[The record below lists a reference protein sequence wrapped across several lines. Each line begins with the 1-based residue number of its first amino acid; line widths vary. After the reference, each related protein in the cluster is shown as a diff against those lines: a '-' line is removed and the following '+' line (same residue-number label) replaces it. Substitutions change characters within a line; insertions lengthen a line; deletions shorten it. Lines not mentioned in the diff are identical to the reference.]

1 MQFLIGN
8 NLQSC
13 RDALASQERSA
24 LHLLERTSINFQVQ
38 SSIVP
43 KYPSISRLII
53 SGNLTGL
60 QVNVSDVK
68 YKSLMRLI
76 DVCIPNF
83 DDDEDIPKPLS
94 TAATKADASTF
105 RLSPTLF
112 RRGEGE
118 YHVEE
123 DQEQHEQYPHLEGE
137 MSTTSPKLIFEPD
150 AIDIQVP
157 DLSNSAFADIDAT
170 HPRHS
175 NFGNP

>member
-1 MQFLIGN
+1 
-8 NLQSC
+8 
-13 RDALASQERSA
+13 
-24 LHLLERTSINFQVQ
+24 
-38 SSIVP
+38 
-43 KYPSISRLII
+43 LII

-83 DDDEDIPKPLS
+83 DDDEDIPKPIS
-94 TAATKADASTF
+94 TAANKADASTF

-118 YHVEE
+118 YHIEE
-123 DQEQHEQYPHLEGE
+123 DQEQHEQHPHLEGE
-137 MSTTSPKLIFEPD
+137 IPSTSPKLVFEPD
-150 AIDIQVP
+150 VQVP
-157 DLSNSAFADIDAT
+157 DLSNSAFVDIDAT

-175 NFGNP
+175 NCANP